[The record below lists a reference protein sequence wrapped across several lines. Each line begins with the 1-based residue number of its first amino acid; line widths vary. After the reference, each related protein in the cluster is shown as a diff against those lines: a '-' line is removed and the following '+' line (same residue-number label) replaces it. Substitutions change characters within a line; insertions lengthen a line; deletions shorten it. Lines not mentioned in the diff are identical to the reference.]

1 MGMGNSTLP
10 SSKVRHLT
18 MLAHRHV
25 LARSSRGLASVIRS
39 RHIHA
44 IPRRNYL
51 GARDDY
57 RRTLRCSLSTSYSDP
72 FQAAEEVGKAVDST
86 YTEHG
91 VHHGTETD
99 TQVAE
104 EALQSL
110 GSVTMGGAG
119 RPETAD
125 MSRLMETLARIPEK
139 VEEIEKYASE
149 DAETYLTESKA
160 AKKQSGLFYRQ
171 LKIEEEQMADA
182 VNEYTTSLKQL
193 MDMGKG
199 TNMKFIQRMLLEWY
213 EPLTVAIQDEVKA
226 IQLRKPGMDRSMY
239 GPHLLLLDVAKLSTL
254 TLNAVLN
261 SILQSG
267 NQGVKL
273 VGLALQVADLVEMEV
288 NISKLKTGKRKLA
301 TWENDL
307 IKLAYDPSKKNM
319 NRAISAKIRRLLDD
333 TDPWDNRTK
342 VKVGAFLIQK
352 LVETAKFKEKDA
364 FKYSNGYVQNT
375 QRRLGRVRLDDD
387 VFKVVAEREKM
398 AVLPRFLPM
407 IVPPKKWTRKNLAKD
422 KGGCYFRIKAPII
435 RTHNRSQLDAARRG
449 DMRGVLDGLNY
460 LGSVPWVIN
469 QPVLDVLRGA
479 LEAGI
484 EVGELPPTKDIPE
497 PTEQACYR
505 MPSDI
510 LKDRLNQRSLTIK
523 AAEEA
528 AAEAA
533 AAAAGDTPSLTSS
546 DKMTPKELEEALA
559 KVGVRGVT
567 VKYDSDGNELP
578 ILDQRLY
585 KEMQRRVKMKN
596 AELHSL
602 RCDLQLKYWVA
613 EKFADD
619 KMYFPCNMDFRGRA
633 YPIPPNLSHLGSDLC
648 RGLLSFAEAK
658 PLGEE
663 GLFWLKVHLANL
675 FGNNKVSFEDRAA
688 WAEEHAEE
696 ILDSVL
702 NPLDGKLWWNEA
714 ENPFQA
720 LATCYEIV
728 SALESGDPETF
739 ESRLPVHQDGS
750 CNGLQHYAALG
761 KDLGGGAAVNLTPSN
776 APQDVYSRVLEVVTR
791 KLDNDRHI
799 PSTLGEEYFDKEK
812 GGPIIVD
819 EPARL
824 RGEYARLVADIT
836 ERKVIKQTVMT
847 SVYGVTRTGAR
858 AQIQARITE
867 RILSNPSM
875 VMDPEIEKK
884 VFAASMY
891 LANLTLASLE
901 EMFSGAKDI
910 MDWLG
915 NCSKL
920 VAANGHAMSW
930 VSPMGLPIMQPYRQR
945 ATQTVHTTL
954 QSVTLAVADD
964 ALPVSVRKQRS
975 AFPPNYVHSLDAT
988 HMLMTALRMRDD
1000 GLTFASVHDS
1010 YWTHACDIPV
1020 MSDHI
1025 RDCFIDL
1032 YDHPVLEDLRQSLSM
1047 RYPDIDFPPVPQ
1059 TGELDLGEI
1068 RGSKYFFH

>member
-1 MGMGNSTLP
+1 MLAQRYALAVSKRLVARNYGRYHAIDSARGTFRVATNARRLRWLSTTSSAFEMTEEAPKP
-10 SSKVRHLT
+10 SSGPIET
-18 MLAHRHV
+18 
-25 LARSSRGLASVIRS
+25 
-39 RHIHA
+39 
-44 IPRRNYL
+44 
-51 GARDDY
+51 D
-57 RRTLRCSLSTSYSDP
+57 
-72 FQAAEEVGKAVDST
+72 
-86 YTEHG
+86 HG
-91 VHHGTETD
+91 VQSNVTD
-99 TQVAE
+99 PNR
-104 EALQSL
+104 S
-110 GSVTMGGAG
+110 GSGVVG
-119 RPETAD
+119 RPEVAD
-125 MSRLMETLARIPEK
+125 MTRLIDTLTRIPAK
-139 VEEIEKYASE
+139 VEEIEMYAHA
-149 DAETYLTESKA
+149 DADTYLTESRA
-160 AKKQSGLFYRQ
+160 SKKQSGLFYRQ

-226 IQLRKPGMDRSMY
+226 VQLRKPGMDRSMY

-301 TWENDL
+301 AWENDL
-307 IKLAYDPSKKNM
+307 IKLAYDPAKKNM

-352 LVETAKFKEKDA
+352 LVETAKFKGTDA
-364 FKYSNGYVQNT
+364 FKYSNGYVKNT
-375 QRRLGRVRLDDD
+375 QRRLGRVRLDDE

-407 IVPPKKWTRKNLAKD
+407 IVPPKKWTRRNLQKD

-469 QPVLDVLRGA
+469 QPVLEVLRGA

-484 EVGELPPTKDIPE
+484 EVGELPPTNDIPE
-497 PTEQACYR
+497 PTEEACYR
-505 MPSDI
+505 LPSDI
-510 LKDRLNQRSLTIK
+510 LADRTINKGMTIK

-528 AAEAA
+528 AAAA
-533 AAAAGDTPSLTSS
+533 ATSGDIDT
-546 DKMTPKELEEALA
+546 DRQQEEGKMKKMSAEELEEALA
-559 KVGVRGVT
+559 KVGVQGVK
-567 VKYDSDGNELP
+567 VKYDKEGKELP
-578 ILDQRLY
+578 ILDERLY
-585 KEMQRRVKMKN
+585 REMQRRVKMKN

-619 KMYFPCNMDFRGRA
+619 RMYFPCNMDFRGRA

-648 RGLLSFAEAK
+648 RGLLSFADPK

-675 FGNNKVSFEDRAA
+675 FGNNKISFEDRAA
-688 WAEEHAEE
+688 WAEKHAED

-702 NPLDGKLWWNEA
+702 HPLDGERWWNKA

-720 LATCYEIV
+720 LATCFEIV
-728 SALESGDPETF
+728 AALESGDPKTF
-739 ESRLPVHQDGS
+739 ESHLPVHQDGS

-761 KDLGGGAAVNLTPSN
+761 KDLEGGAAVNLTPSD
-776 APQDVYSRVLEVVTR
+776 APQDVYSRVLDVVTR
-791 KLDNDRHI
+791 KLDNDRNI
-799 PSTLGEEYFDKEK
+799 PDIIGAPYEDKE
-812 GGPIIVD
+812 GGEIVIVD
-819 EPARL
+819 EPMRL

-836 ERKVIKQTVMT
+836 DRKVIKQTVMT

-867 RILSNPSM
+867 KILSNPSM
-875 VMDPEIEKK
+875 VMDPEIERS

-901 EMFSGAKDI
+901 EMFSGAKHI

-915 NCSKL
+915 ACSKL

-930 VSPMGLPIMQPYRQR
+930 VSPMGLPIMQPYRQS

-1000 GLTFASVHDS
+1000 DLTFASVHDS
-1010 YWTHACDIPV
+1010 YWTHACDIPI

-1032 YDHPVLEDLRQSLSM
+1032 YDHPVLEDLRQSLCM
-1047 RYPDIDFPPVPQ
+1047 RYPDIEFPPVPE
-1059 TGELDLGEI
+1059 GGGLDLSEI

>member
-1 MGMGNSTLP
+1 MMAL
-10 SSKVRHLT
+10 
-18 MLAHRHV
+18 
-25 LARSSRGLASVIRS
+25 SRRLASNRS
-39 RHIHA
+39 HRYTTNVMQ
-44 IPRRNYL
+44 RSYL
-51 GARDDY
+51 RPVRGEARPS
-57 RRTLRCSLSTSYSDP
+57 LRVLSTSSSFDLTK
-72 FQAAEEVGKAVDST
+72 AEEETSNV
-86 YTEHG
+86 TESSSFG
-91 VHHGTETD
+91 EYG
-99 TQVAE
+99 AE
-104 EALQSL
+104 RSNMDGIAENSLQSQSQVS
-110 GSVTMGGAG
+110 GANAG

-125 MSRLMETLARIPEK
+125 MSRLMDTLARIPAK

-213 EPLTVAIQDEVKA
+213 EPLTVAIQDEIKA
-226 IQLRKPGMDRSMY
+226 IRLRKPGMDRSMY

-301 TWENDL
+301 SWESDL

-319 NRAISAKIRRLLDD
+319 NRSISAKIRRLLDD

-352 LVETAKFKEKDA
+352 LVETAKFKGKDA

-469 QPVLDVLRGA
+469 QPVLEVLRGA
-479 LEAGI
+479 LDAGI
-484 EVGELPPTKDIPE
+484 EVGELPPIKDVPE
-497 PTEQACYR
+497 PTEEACYR
-505 MPSDI
+505 LPSEM
-510 LKDRLNQRSLTIK
+510 LQDRLNSRGLTIK

-533 AAAAGDTPSLTSS
+533 AAEGGKAPSSAKDLRGE
-546 DKMTPKELEEALA
+546 ELEQALSQ
-559 KVGVRGVT
+559 VGVKNIK
-567 VKYDSDGNELP
+567 VKYDADGNELP
-578 ILDQRLY
+578 ILDERLFR
-585 KEMQRRVKMKN
+585 EMQRRVKMKN

-648 RGLLSFAEAK
+648 RGLLSFADAK

-675 FGNNKVSFEDRAA
+675 FGNNKVGFEERAA
-688 WAEEHAEE
+688 WAEEHAED

-702 NPLDGKLWWNEA
+702 NPLDGKMWWNEA

-720 LATCYEIV
+720 LATCFEIV
-728 SALESGDPETF
+728 AALESGDHEAY

-761 KDLGGGAAVNLTPSN
+761 KDREGGAAVNLTPSN
-776 APQDVYSRVLEVVTR
+776 VPQDVYSRVLEVVSR

-799 PSTLGEEYFDKEK
+799 PATLGTEYEDRER
-812 GGPIIVD
+812 GVVMVVD
-819 EPARL
+819 ESARL

-836 ERKVIKQTVMT
+836 DRKVIKQTVMT

-867 RILSNPSM
+867 KILSNPSM
-875 VMDPEIEKK
+875 VMDPEIEKS

-988 HMLMTALRMRDD
+988 HMLMTAIRMRDED
-1000 GLTFASVHDS
+1000 LTFASVHDS
-1010 YWTHACDIPV
+1010 YWTHACDIPI

-1025 RDCFIDL
+1025 RDCFVDL

-1059 TGELDLGEI
+1059 TGELDLAEI